1 MSRRKMETKE
11 KDNYLPDEVD
21 VEDDELSWQEELE
34 IIENSEK
41 GQMREIEWRA
51 KARARKRARQ
61 RRKKRRILYTMW
73 FSTFTMAMFGILLV
87 AFVLKKAVPA
97 VTEYV
102 ENAVVEHEAK
112 AEKEEAKPLK
122 VWEPPE
128 FEVNFLTP
136 NQYSRPQEELRKI
149 NNIFV
154 HYTANPGTTAAQNRS
169 YFENLGTT
177 GETSASAH
185 FVIGYEGEII
195 QCLPFEEIG
204 YAVQQ
209 HNYDSISIECCYLKD
224 DGSFTEATKESLVH
238 LLAWLVGKFDLTTDD
253 ILRHYDSNGKMCPK
267 YYAEH
272 EDEWDALK
280 KQVDL
285 YIMQH
290 GTTEPDQT
298 QSDAANEFTTD
309 NSQNQIGSP

>member
-1 MSRRKMETKE
+1 ME
-11 KDNYLPDEVD
+11 V
-21 VEDDELSWQEELE
+21 
-34 IIENSEK
+34 SEK
-41 GQMREIEWRA
+41 GQMKEIERRA

-61 RRKKRRILYTMW
+61 RRKKRRIMYTMW
-73 FSTFTMAMFGILLV
+73 FSTFMMVMFGVLLAV
-87 AFVLKKAVPA
+87 FVVKKAVPA

-102 ENAVVEHEAK
+102 EQAVSDHEPTIVI
-112 AEKEEAKPLK
+112 KEKPLK

-209 HNYDSISIECCYLKD
+209 HNYDSISIECCYLND
-224 DGSFTEATKESLVH
+224 DGSFTDATKESLIH
-238 LLAWLVGKFDLTTDD
+238 LLAWLIGKFDLTTDD

-272 EDEWDALK
+272 EDEWEDLK

-285 YIMQH
+285 YIMQY
-290 GTTEPDQT
+290 GTTEADQT